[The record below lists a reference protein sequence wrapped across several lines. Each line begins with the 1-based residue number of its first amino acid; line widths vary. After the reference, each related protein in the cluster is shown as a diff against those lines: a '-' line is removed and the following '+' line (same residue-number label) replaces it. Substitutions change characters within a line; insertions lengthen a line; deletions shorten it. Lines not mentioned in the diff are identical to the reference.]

1 MSYLQLIENAKDI
14 YPNDKFLDITER
26 KWFGKYSYLLIYHD
40 FNYVNIIEINF
51 WDTTSDVN
59 VAPLIIDDWAIDIS
73 KKLQEYFSLL
83 GFNIKKWV

>member
-14 YPNDKFLDITER
+14 YSNDRFLEITEH
-26 KWFGKYSYLLIYHD
+26 KWFGKYSYFLRYDD

-51 WDTTSDVN
+51 WEGTNNVN
-59 VAPLIIDDWAIDIS
+59 VVPLVIDNWIFDIT
-73 KKLQEYFSLL
+73 KQLQEYFSLL

>member
-14 YPNDKFLDITER
+14 YSNDRFLDITEH
-26 KWFGKYSYLLIYHD
+26 KWFGKYSYFLRYDD

-51 WDTTSDVN
+51 WEGTNNVN
-59 VAPLIIDDWAIDIS
+59 VVPLVIDNWAFNIT
-73 KKLQEYFSLL
+73 KQLQEYFSLL

>member
-14 YPNDKFLDITER
+14 YSNDRFLEITEH
-26 KWFGKYSYLLIYHD
+26 KWFGKYSYFLRYDD

-51 WDTTSDVN
+51 WEGTNNVN
-59 VAPLIIDDWAIDIS
+59 VVPLVIDNWVFDIT
-73 KKLQEYFSLL
+73 KQLQEYFSLL

>member
-14 YPNDKFLDITER
+14 YVNDRFLEIKEH
-26 KWFGKYSYLLIYHD
+26 KWFGKYSYFLRYSVPD
-40 FNYVNIIEINF
+40 YTNIIEINF

-59 VAPLIIDDWAIDIS
+59 VVPLVIDNWIFDIT

-83 GFNIKKWV
+83 GFNVKNWV

>member
-14 YPNDKFLDITER
+14 YSNDRFLEITEH
-26 KWFGKYSYLLIYHD
+26 KWFGKYSYFLRYDD

-51 WDTTSDVN
+51 WEGTNNVN
-59 VAPLIIDDWAIDIS
+59 VVPLVIDNWVFNIT
-73 KKLQEYFSLL
+73 KQLQEYFSLL

>member
-14 YPNDKFLDITER
+14 YSNDKFLEITEH
-26 KWFGKYSYLLIYHD
+26 KWFGKYSYFLRYDD

-51 WDTTSDVN
+51 WEGTNNVN
-59 VAPLIIDDWAIDIS
+59 VVPLVIDNWVFNIT
-73 KKLQEYFSLL
+73 KQLQEYFSLL

>member
-14 YPNDKFLDITER
+14 YSNDRFLDITEH
-26 KWFGKYSYLLIYHD
+26 KWFGKYSYFLRYDD

-51 WDTTSDVN
+51 WEGTNNVN
-59 VAPLIIDDWAIDIS
+59 VVPLVIDNWVFNIT
-73 KKLQEYFSLL
+73 KQLQEYFSLL

>member
-14 YPNDKFLDITER
+14 YSNDKFLEITEH
-26 KWFGKYSYLLIYHD
+26 KWFGKYSYFLRYDD

-51 WDTTSDVN
+51 WEGTNNVN
-59 VAPLIIDDWAIDIS
+59 VVPLVIDNWIFDIT
-73 KKLQEYFSLL
+73 KQLQEYFSLL

>member
-14 YPNDKFLDITER
+14 YSNDRFLNITEH
-26 KWFGKYSYLLIYHD
+26 KWFGKYSYFLRYDD

-51 WDTTSDVN
+51 WEGTNNVN
-59 VAPLIIDDWAIDIS
+59 VVPLVIDNWVFNIT
-73 KKLQEYFSLL
+73 KQLQEYFSLL

>member
-14 YPNDKFLDITER
+14 YSNDKFLDITEH
-26 KWFGKYSYLLIYHD
+26 KWFGKYSYFLRYDD

-51 WDTTSDVN
+51 WEGTNNVN
-59 VAPLIIDDWAIDIS
+59 VVPLVIDNWVFNIT
-73 KKLQEYFSLL
+73 KQLQEYFSLL

>member
-14 YPNDKFLDITER
+14 YSNDKFLNITEH
-26 KWFGKYSYLLIYHD
+26 KWFGKYSYFLRYHD

-51 WDTTSDVN
+51 WEGTNNVN
-59 VAPLIIDDWAIDIS
+59 VVPLIIDNWVFDIT

>member
-14 YPNDKFLDITER
+14 YSNDRFLEITER
-26 KWFGKYSYLLIYHD
+26 KWFGKYSYFLRYDD

-51 WDTTSDVN
+51 WEGTNNVN
-59 VAPLIIDDWAIDIS
+59 VVPLVIDNWIFDIT
-73 KKLQEYFSLL
+73 KQLQEYFSLL

>member
-14 YPNDKFLDITER
+14 YSNDRFLEITEH
-26 KWFGKYSYLLIYHD
+26 KWFGKYSYFLRDDD

-51 WDTTSDVN
+51 WEGTNNVN
-59 VAPLIIDDWAIDIS
+59 VVPLVIDNWIFDIT
-73 KKLQEYFSLL
+73 KQLQEYFSLL

>member
-14 YPNDKFLDITER
+14 YSNDRFLDITEH
-26 KWFGKYSYLLIYHD
+26 KWFGKYSYFLRYDD

-51 WDTTSDVN
+51 WEGTNNVN
-59 VAPLIIDDWAIDIS
+59 VIPLVIDNWVFNIT
-73 KKLQEYFSLL
+73 KQLQEYFSLL

>member
-14 YPNDKFLDITER
+14 YSNDRFLDITEH
-26 KWFGKYSYLLIYHD
+26 KWFGKYSYFLRYDD

-51 WDTTSDVN
+51 WEGTNNVN
-59 VAPLIIDDWAIDIS
+59 VVPLVIDNWVFDIT
-73 KKLQEYFSLL
+73 KQLQEYFSLL

>member
-14 YPNDKFLDITER
+14 YSNNRFLDITEH
-26 KWFGKYSYLLIYHD
+26 KWFGKYSYFLRYDD

-51 WDTTSDVN
+51 WEGTNNVN
-59 VAPLIIDDWAIDIS
+59 VVPLVIDNWVFNIT
-73 KKLQEYFSLL
+73 KQLQEYFSLL

>member
-14 YPNDKFLDITER
+14 YSNDRFLDITEH
-26 KWFGKYSYLLIYHD
+26 KWFGKYSYFLRYDD

-51 WDTTSDVN
+51 WEGTNNVN
-59 VAPLIIDDWAIDIS
+59 VVPLVIDNWIFDIT
-73 KKLQEYFSLL
+73 KQLQEYFSLL